1 MGVASGT
8 QEPGPRSAAGSSRAI
23 RLKEMIIQLTSIP
36 ADAKKKAH
44 PDVLVLQ
51 GPAAEIHWP
60 RSFPDDAGPRASEL
74 SAPFHLGP
82 SARGLFVYSS
92 VITDFPAGAGA
103 CRGVDSRAPLMML
116 TSGLKGKR
124 AREKYKREGV
134 LKGRLLSPIRTL
146 GFSPWGLNPESEC
159 L

>member
-1 MGVASGT
+1 MFWYSKDLRLRYTGLGHSRMTPAL
-8 QEPGPRSAAGSSRAI
+8 EPLSSR
-23 RLKEMIIQLTSIP
+23 RPSTSVP
-36 ADAKKKAH
+36 
-44 PDVLVLQ
+44 P
-51 GPAAEIHWP
+51 
-60 RSFPDDAGPRASEL
+60 
-74 SAPFHLGP
+74 
-82 SARGLFVYSS
+82 RGLFVYSS
-92 VITDFPAGAGA
+92 VITDFPAGAGV